1 MVHVRKRL
9 KMCKSLTP
17 VLWRGAF
24 PHPQH
29 VDTASSQTRHVNY
42 LWANKCVLYRGLVH
56 NIILGSVTA
65 LILHFLF
72 IFYFFWMKLKWW
84 NTRECFSFFF
94 LVLAHFLQKPFFSST
109 RTFRCFNKYY
119 MKYRMCRMCVSLWL
133 FRANYSSNAHN
144 IFTVTPKTN
153 RNFKSLLFLLW
164 KRLAHFL
171 CTTSTLS
178 HNHRHLP
185 PGGRLA
191 L

>member
-1 MVHVRKRL
+1 MCARGSRCVKVWLRCCGEGRSLIRNTWTQPVHRQG
-9 KMCKSLTP
+9 MLTTC
-17 VLWRGAF
+17 GQTSACCT
-24 PHPQH
+24 
-29 VDTASSQTRHVNY
+29 VDWCTI
-42 LWANKCVLYRGLVH
+42 LYWDL
-56 NIILGSVTA
+56 LQPS
-65 LILHFLF
+65 FY
-72 IFYFFWMKLKWW
+72 IFYLFFIFFWMKLKWW

-178 HNHRHLP
+178 HNHTHLP